1 MPRIPDDFLKA
12 VVFIYPS
19 HNAALEGLPEG
30 GSGFLVSHGTPES
43 DLRTCYVVTNAHVV
57 ESGGQWVRIDDG
69 RIVHIPNEDWHTGIP
84 DDFAVARL
92 TISDCTNTV
101 QIPIEKMA
109 LTPEE
114 AQELNVGPGDD
125 TFMIGR
131 FSGHAGRSANNP
143 VARFG
148 NISLMPNRD
157 DLVLDGRGRRVEAYL
172 VEMHTLS
179 GFSGSAV
186 FLLIESGS
194 FRGGSHA
201 DSNTRIGLL
210 GIDTGQKL
218 IPIPVKEQGP
228 AGNWTTRKDM
238 KIDAMTDL
246 DRDPDLEGHGATPAR
261 RRGPGAGQTRRAATP
276 RRSDVCRQPHH
287 RLTNPRPP
295 PPYPKL
301 PTAARPWRLPAS
313 AVHQNRTATLA
324 VIRHATLVTA
334 SEPLKQHPMTAKNVH
349 HATQTSALFK
359 AKRAS

>member
-19 HNAALEGLPEG
+19 QDAALEGLPEG

-57 ESGGQWVRIDDG
+57 ESGGQWVRLDDG
-69 RIVHIPNEDWHTGIP
+69 RIVNIPNEDWQTGIP
-84 DDFAVARL
+84 DDYAVARL
-92 TISDCTNTV
+92 TVSDCTNTV
-101 QIPIEKMA
+101 QFPIETMA

-131 FSGHAGRSANNP
+131 FSGHAGRAANNP

-157 DLVLDGRGRRVEAYL
+157 DPILDGRGHRVEAYL

-186 FLLIESGS
+186 CLLIESGS
-194 FRGGSHA
+194 FRGNSYA
-201 DSNTRIGLL
+201 NPSTEIRLL

-218 IPIPVKEQGP
+218 IPIPVKEQAPPGH
-228 AGNWTTRKDM
+228 WTVRSDLR
-238 KIDAMTDL
+238 IDAMTAISIVTPIWKVTERL
-246 DRDPDLEGHGATPAR
+246 LRDDMAQERAEHAEQQLLAR
-261 RRGPGAGQTRRAATP
+261 QTT
-276 RRSDVCRQPHH
+276 
-287 RLTNPRPP
+287 
-295 PPYPKL
+295 
-301 PTAARPWRLPAS
+301 
-313 AVHQNRTATLA
+313 
-324 VIRHATLVTA
+324 TA
-334 SEPLKQHPMTAKNVH
+334 SHTD
-349 HATQTSALFK
+349 TD
-359 AKRAS
+359 